1 MQLFDNIEREYLG
14 PADHNEPPYH
24 FYQRSARKD
33 IKIIRDTLNDWFQ
46 DYPDSEKA
54 EFRNSFKDHFYDC
67 FFELFLFR
75 LFRQLGFEIEI
86 HPEIP
91 NSSKRPDFLIT
102 KEDLEIYIEAKSV
115 YDKSKE
121 EEALER
127 KINQFYD
134 NFSKIKL
141 DGFMLSLNTF
151 DLKSHRQPS
160 SKAAI
165 KYFEEKINQL
175 DPDKLTEDA
184 NLNGTESLPSFEFEN
199 EDLHI
204 IVKILPLKPSA
215 RQKENNRPI
224 GIYPGKSF
232 WGGGE
237 KALRNSIDSK
247 ARRYGKLDKPFIICL
262 NSHDI
267 KMSGKEDVENAI
279 WGSLAISWTDNPDDK
294 DEKWVRQKD
303 GVFLNNNGPR
313 LKNVSGVF
321 VTKIFP
327 HNIPIADYW
336 LFEHPFTN
344 NKLDFSKI
352 GLIYSYVDKGKIYT
366 NTIKDFERIL
376 NIPNNWLNG

>member
-1 MQLFDNIEREYLG
+1 VQLFDNIAREYLG
-14 PADHNEPPYH
+14 PADHNEPLYH
-24 FYQRSARKD
+24 FYHRSARKD
-33 IKIIRDTLNDWFQ
+33 MQIIRDTLNDWFK
-46 DYPDSEKA
+46 DYPDSKKA
-54 EFRNSFKDHFYDC
+54 EFINSFKDHFYDC

-102 KEDLEIYIEAKSV
+102 KEDLDIYIEAKSV

-121 EEALER
+121 EMALER
-127 KINQFYD
+127 KLNQFYD
-134 NFSKIKL
+134 DFGKIKL

-151 DLKSHRQPS
+151 DLKSNRQPS

-175 DPDKLTEDA
+175 DPDKLTEEA
-184 NLNGTESLPSFEFEN
+184 NLKGTDSLPSFEFEN

-204 IVKILPLKPSA
+204 VVKILPLKPSA

-224 GIYPGKSF
+224 RIYPVKSF

-237 KALRNSIDSK
+237 KALRDSIYSK
-247 ARRYGKLDKPFIICL
+247 AKRYGKLDKPFIICL

-279 WGSLAISWTDNPDDK
+279 WGSLAISWTDNPVDK

-313 LKNVSGVF
+313 LKNVSGIF
-321 VTKIFP
+321 VTKIYP

-344 NKLDFSKI
+344 NKMDFSRI
-352 GLIYSYVDKGKIYT
+352 GIVYSYVDKGKIFT
-366 NTIKDFERIL
+366 KTKKDFERIL

>member
-1 MQLFDNIEREYLG
+1 MQLFDNIERKYLG
-14 PADHNEPPYH
+14 PADHNEPTYH

-33 IKIIRDTLNDWFQ
+33 IQIIRDTLNNWFQ
-46 DYPDSEKA
+46 DYPDSEKL

-121 EEALER
+121 EEALDR

-134 NFSKIKL
+134 DFSKIKL
-141 DGFMLSLNTF
+141 EGFTLSLNTF
-151 DLKSHRQPS
+151 DIKSHRQPS

-165 KYFEEKINQL
+165 KYFEDKINHL
-175 DPDKLTEDA
+175 DPDKLTEEA
-184 NLNGTESLPSFEFEN
+184 KLMGTKSLPSFEFED

-204 IVKILPLKPSA
+204 IVKIFPLKPST
-215 RQKENNRPI
+215 RHKENNRPI
-224 GIYPGKSF
+224 GIYPGGSF

-237 KALRNSIDSK
+237 KALRESIDVK
-247 ARRYGKLDKPFIICL
+247 AKRYGKLDKPFIICL

-267 KMSGKEDVENAI
+267 EMSGKEDVENAI
-279 WGSLAISWTDNPDDK
+279 WGSLAISWTDNPNDSA
-294 DEKWVRQKD
+294 EKWIRQKD
-303 GVFLNNNGPR
+303 GVFLSNKGPR
-313 LKNVSGVF
+313 LKNLSGVF

-344 NKLDFSKI
+344 NKMDFSKI
-352 GLIYSYVDKGKIYT
+352 GLIYNYAENGKIYT
-366 NTIKDFERIL
+366 NTIKDFGRIL
-376 NIPNNWLNG
+376 NIPNNWLNE